1 MYELEK
7 IEELE
12 NEIEKNKNYKDM
24 IKLGKLYERINEKYL
39 AEKYFK
45 MASEENIEGLF
56 ELGIFYYTEEK
67 LNLAENC
74 FKEIADKGDSDFQNA
89 LANVYRR
96 QFNFDLAEKYYKL
109 SINQGNIKAIYNL
122 GSFYYLAG
130 KYDLVID
137 LLKEVKTTR
146 AYLILGKT
154 YYQKNDFLNSKQYLE
169 PLTEEYGEACF
180 LLGEIYREQEQ
191 MNLAEKYYKLGADEK
206 DDIECQKRLYVI
218 YRDKKDSILEKKYL
232 KLLVGNGELRFRNL
246 LAEKYIKEKQY
257 QKAINLLEIFE
268 EEKLIYLKYD
278 SFPQEDI
285 MCNLCRCYLL
295 IGEFN
300 KAEKYIE
307 YIERKDYF
315 NYLLEVAD
323 VFYENDFKDKAE
335 KYYLLAY
342 GKVKYREYELSKK
355 RKIYISH
362 KLAEIYTEKNNL
374 SCVEEYLKVAF
385 DNGDTSKA
393 PYLLGIF
400 YAKQGNL
407 GLAEEY
413 LKKSDLKEAK
423 AELEKIKEI

>member
-74 FKEIADKGDSDFQNA
+74 FKEMADKGNSDFQNA

-109 SINQGNIKAIYNL
+109 LINQGNIKAIYNL

-191 MNLAEKYYKLGADEK
+191 MNLAEK
-206 DDIECQKRLYVI
+206 
-218 YRDKKDSILEKKYL
+218 
-232 KLLVGNGELRFRNL
+232 
-246 LAEKYIKEKQY
+246 
-257 QKAINLLEIFE
+257 
-268 EEKLIYLKYD
+268 
-278 SFPQEDI
+278 
-285 MCNLCRCYLL
+285 
-295 IGEFN
+295 
-300 KAEKYIE
+300 
-307 YIERKDYF
+307 
-315 NYLLEVAD
+315 
-323 VFYENDFKDKAE
+323 
-335 KYYLLAY
+335 
-342 GKVKYREYELSKK
+342 
-355 RKIYISH
+355 
-362 KLAEIYTEKNNL
+362 
-374 SCVEEYLKVAF
+374 
-385 DNGDTSKA
+385 
-393 PYLLGIF
+393 
-400 YAKQGNL
+400 
-407 GLAEEY
+407 
-413 LKKSDLKEAK
+413 
-423 AELEKIKEI
+423 